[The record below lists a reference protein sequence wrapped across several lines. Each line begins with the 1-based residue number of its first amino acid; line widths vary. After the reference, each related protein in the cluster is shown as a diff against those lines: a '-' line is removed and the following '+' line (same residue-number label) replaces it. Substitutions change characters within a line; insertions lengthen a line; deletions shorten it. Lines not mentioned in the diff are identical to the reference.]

1 MAFDVTQWLAE
12 IKTLQRQLTETC
24 QDRDAAYSSAANWRK
39 LYETEAQQRRLE
51 AQQFKQQITTLT
63 TEINRFNGQSFSNSG
78 DAVDVKGGVDREAIQ
93 QQVTQL
99 HSPADLQA
107 RLTETLIRC
116 ERLSQALK
124 AEQLDHAKTRKNL
137 TTALGDAIDILSKE
151 SSPSVKTVSDS
162 SG

>member
-24 QDRDAAYSSAANWRK
+24 QERDAAYSSAANWRK
-39 LYETEAQQRRLE
+39 IYEIEAQQRRIE
-51 AQQFKQQITTLT
+51 AQQYKQQIAKLQ
-63 TEINRFNGQSFSNSG
+63 TEIDRFNGQSFPNG
-78 DAVDVKGGVDREAIQ
+78 ADAVDAKVGIDPETIK
-93 QQVTQL
+93 QQVAQL

-107 RLTETLIRC
+107 KLTETLIRC

-151 SSPSVKTVSDS
+151 SPLSVETLSDS

>member
-24 QDRDAAYSSAANWRK
+24 QERDAAYSSATNWRK
-39 LYETEAQQRRLE
+39 LYETEAQQRRVE
-51 AQQFKQQITTLT
+51 AQQLKQKINQLQ
-63 TEINRFNGQSFSNSG
+63 TEIDRFNGQSFPNGSNVA
-78 DAVDVKGGVDREAIQ
+78 DLKGGADPEAIR
-93 QQVTQL
+93 QQVAQL
-99 HSPADLQA
+99 HNPADLQA
-107 RLTETLIRC
+107 KLTETLVRC

-151 SSPSVKTVSDS
+151 APSSLETLSDS

>member
-24 QDRDAAYSSAANWRK
+24 QERDAAYSSAANWRK
-39 LYETEAQQRRLE
+39 LYETEAQQRRTE
-51 AQQFKQQITTLT
+51 TKQLKQKISKLQ
-63 TEINRFNGQSFSNSG
+63 TEIDRFNGQSSPNG
-78 DAVDVKGGVDREAIQ
+78 AETADLDGQVNLEAIK
-93 QQVTQL
+93 QQVAQL
-99 HSPADLQA
+99 YNMAELQTK
-107 RLTETLIRC
+107 LTETLMRC

-151 SSPSVKTVSDS
+151 PHPSEKSPSD
-162 SG
+162 